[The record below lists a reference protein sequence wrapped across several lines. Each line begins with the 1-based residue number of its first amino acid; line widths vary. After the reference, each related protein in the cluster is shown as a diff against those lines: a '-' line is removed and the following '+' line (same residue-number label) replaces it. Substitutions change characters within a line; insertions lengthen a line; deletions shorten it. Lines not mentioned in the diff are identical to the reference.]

1 LVRQVSAQGWKRI
14 VGLDYFG
21 KHGFHDN
28 LRQMSDRPKGDFM
41 AQIKPIQSVRSTVL
55 SGSGRDVIR
64 QLNRSPER
72 RTVAVTFADDEQGAA
87 AERVIHQVV
96 EFLPQLIQER
106 QEETLKRVVNVLLTD
121 VVPSKAAREQARM
134 LVEARTAILNSGDFL
149 PATEVAR
156 LAGFSSTNLSV
167 QPNKWK
173 RNREIF
179 AIQHGREDYLPLYAL
194 NPGDHRPRKEMEEI
208 LNIFGDAKDGWGL
221 AFWFAALNSFLDDE
235 RPQDMLATAPE
246 RVIAAARDEM
256 AELQHG

>member
-1 LVRQVSAQGWKRI
+1 MAPAKHNQAFRSA
-14 VGLDYFG
+14 
-21 KHGFHDN
+21 
-28 LRQMSDRPKGDFM
+28 
-41 AQIKPIQSVRSTVL
+41 VL
-55 SGSGRDVIR
+55 SGTGREVVR

-72 RTVAVTFADDEQGAA
+72 RTVAVTFANDEQGAA

-106 QEETLKRVVNVLLTD
+106 QEETLKKVVNVLLTD
-121 VVPSKAAREQARM
+121 VTPSKAAREQARM
-134 LVEARTAILNSGDFL
+134 LIEAKTAILNSGDFL

-194 NPGDHRPRKEMEEI
+194 DDADHRPRKEMAEI
-208 LNIFGDAKDGWGL
+208 LATFGEAKDGWGL
-221 AFWFAALNSFLDDE
+221 AFWFAGLNSFLDEE
-235 RPQDMLATAPE
+235 RPQDVLATDPE

-256 AELQHG
+256 SEFEHG

>member
-1 LVRQVSAQGWKRI
+1 
-14 VGLDYFG
+14 
-21 KHGFHDN
+21 
-28 LRQMSDRPKGDFM
+28 M
-41 AQIKPIQSVRSTVL
+41 AQVKPIQNVRSTVL

-106 QEETLKRVVNVLLTD
+106 QEETLRKVVNVLLTD
-121 VVPSKAAREQARM
+121 VTPSKAAREQARM
-134 LVEARTAILNSGDFL
+134 LIEAKTAILNSGDFL

-194 NPGDHRPRKEMEEI
+194 NPSDHRPRKEMAAI
-208 LNIFGDAKDGWGL
+208 LNVFGDAKDGWAL
-221 AFWFAALNSFLDDE
+221 AFWFAGLNSFLDDK
-235 RPQDMLATAPE
+235 RPQDVLATDPE
-246 RVIAAARDEM
+246 LVIAAARDEV